1 LGLIEHGACSPVR
14 VFPSA
19 STRGLR
25 FANWY
30 RLDFWKGVL
39 QRLAVAQR
47 AMSHSYRGYD
57 SDDRLSSS
65 SDETLRP
72 ETSNS
77 NGPTTQILTSAK
89 TQSTLDEFDFAALVR
104 SVLDR

>member
-1 LGLIEHGACSPVR
+1 MR
-14 VFPSA
+14 
-19 STRGLR
+19 
-25 FANWY
+25 
-30 RLDFWKGVL
+30 
-39 QRLAVAQR
+39 
-47 AMSHSYRGYD
+47 HSYRGYD

-104 SVLDR
+104 SVLDVDPEWGTMVVESVIQEYVPHQHWVNCTN